1 MHQPKARADVER
13 LAELLHAEFREFG
26 RSGRS
31 YSRADMLAKL
41 PAETQP
47 VTVHAWDFRLMDL
60 GDKVYLLSYS
70 SAHLVADGR
79 LEHHTHRASIWRLE
93 PAGWQMMFHQGTPTD
108 A

>member
-1 MHQPKARADVER
+1 
-13 LAELLHAEFREFG
+13 
-26 RSGRS
+26 
-31 YSRADMLAKL
+31 MLAKL